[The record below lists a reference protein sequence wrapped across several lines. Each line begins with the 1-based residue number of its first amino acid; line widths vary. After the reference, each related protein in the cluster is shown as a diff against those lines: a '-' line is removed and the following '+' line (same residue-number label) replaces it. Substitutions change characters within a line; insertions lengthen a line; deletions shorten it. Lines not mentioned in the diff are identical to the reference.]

1 MAMKLDDAEQA
12 MLAGDQG
19 PARQW
24 AIEQQIAVGN
34 FFDARD
40 LVPVHQV
47 HIMAD
52 TESLG
57 DSGVEFL
64 EKFAGLSWNERRC
77 LVPTVTDPR
86 GIDLESYKILNQ
98 EEAFA
103 GADIIYCKNWSSFS
117 DYGARPEVEKNWTI
131 DKAKMALTNNGKF
144 MHCMPIRR
152 NVIATDEVIDNSII
166 YQQAANRVCSAQA
179 VLKQMLS

>member
-1 MAMKLDDAEQA
+1 MKLDDSEQA
-12 MLAGDQG
+12 MLAGEQG

-40 LVPVHQV
+40 MVPVHQV

-64 EKFAGLSWNERRC
+64 EKFAGLCWKERHC

-86 GIDLESYKILNQ
+86 GIDKHTESSAVVAPKRRVN
-98 EEAFA
+98 
-103 GADIIYCKNWSSFS
+103 S
-117 DYGARPEVEKNWTI
+117 DTWMTGSLAIRTR
-131 DKAKMALTNNGKF
+131 TN
-144 MHCMPIRR
+144 R
-152 NVIATDEVIDNSII
+152 
-166 YQQAANRVCSAQA
+166 
-179 VLKQMLS
+179 